1 MKAKRLLDITI
12 SAIALVASIPL
23 FVAVAIGIRLSS
35 RGPILYRAPRV
46 GLNGEVFVMHKFR
59 TMETREDKNASAI
72 SRADDPRV
80 FPFGSWLRRMKIDEL
95 PQLYDVLRGKMSLV
109 GPRPEDPRIVRDHY
123 SVEGMET
130 LSVLPGLTSIGSL
143 YYYTNGEK
151 LLTDQDPEVFYVKH
165 LLPIKLALDSK
176 YIYDAS
182 LTYYLKLLLRTAQ
195 VIVLKSVSR
204 RSVNFKLVSSEVAK
218 DDFK

>member
-1 MKAKRLLDITI
+1 MKAKRLLDIII
-12 SAIALVASIPL
+12 SSFALVASIPL
-23 FVAVAIGIRLSS
+23 FIVAALGIRLSS

-59 TMETREDKNASAI
+59 TMDTREDKNASAI

-80 FPFGSWLRRMKIDEL
+80 FAFGSWLRRMKIDEL
-95 PQLYDVLRGKMSLV
+95 PQFYDVLRGKMSLV

-130 LSVLPGLTSIGSL
+130 LAVLPGLTSTGSL

-176 YIYDAS
+176 YIHNAS
-182 LTYYLKLLLRTAQ
+182 LTYDLKLLLRTAQ

-204 RSVNFKLVSSEVAK
+204 RSVHFKLVSSEVAK

>member
-1 MKAKRLLDITI
+1 MKAKRLLDIII

-23 FVAVAIGIRLSS
+23 FIVAALGIRLSS

-80 FPFGSWLRRMKIDEL
+80 FAFGSWLRRMKIDEL
-95 PQLYDVLRGKMSLV
+95 PQFYDVLRGKMSLV

-123 SVEGMET
+123 SVAGMKT

-143 YYYTNGEK
+143 YYYTNGEN

-182 LTYYLKLLLRTAQ
+182 LTNDLKLLFRTAQ

-204 RSVNFKLVSSEVAK
+204 RSGQFKLVSSEVAK

>member
-1 MKAKRLLDITI
+1 MKTKRLLDIII

-23 FVAVAIGIRLSS
+23 FIVAALGIRLSS

-80 FPFGSWLRRMKIDEL
+80 FAFGSWLRRMKIDEL
-95 PQLYDVLRGKMSLV
+95 PQFYDVLRGKMSLV

-123 SVEGMET
+123 SVAGMKT

-143 YYYTNGEK
+143 YYYTNGEN

-182 LTYYLKLLLRTAQ
+182 LTNDLKLLFRTAQ

-204 RSVNFKLVSSEVAK
+204 RSGQFKLVSSEVAK

>member
-1 MKAKRLLDITI
+1 MKAKRLLDIII
-12 SAIALVASIPL
+12 SSFALVASIPL
-23 FVAVAIGIRLSS
+23 FIVAALGIRLSS

-80 FPFGSWLRRMKIDEL
+80 FAFGSWLRRMKIDEL
-95 PQLYDVLRGKMSLV
+95 PQFYDVLRGKMSLV

-123 SVEGMET
+123 SVAGMKT

-176 YIYDAS
+176 YIYNAS
-182 LTYYLKLLLRTAQ
+182 LTYDLKLLLRTAQ

-204 RSVNFKLVSSEVAK
+204 RPVHFKLVSSEVAK

>member
-1 MKAKRLLDITI
+1 MKAKRLLDIII
-12 SAIALVASIPL
+12 SSFALVASIPL
-23 FVAVAIGIRLSS
+23 FIVAALGIRLSS

-80 FPFGSWLRRMKIDEL
+80 FAFGSWLRRMKIDEL
-95 PQLYDVLRGKMSLV
+95 PQFYDVLRGKMSLV

-123 SVEGMET
+123 SVAGMKT

-176 YIYDAS
+176 YISNAS
-182 LTYYLKLLLRTAQ
+182 LTYDLKLLLRTAQ

-204 RSVNFKLVSSEVAK
+204 RSVHFKLVSSEVAK

>member
-1 MKAKRLLDITI
+1 MKAKRLLDIII
-12 SAIALVASIPL
+12 SSFALVASIPL
-23 FVAVAIGIRLSS
+23 FIVAALGIRLSS

-80 FPFGSWLRRMKIDEL
+80 FAFGSWLRRMKIDEL
-95 PQLYDVLRGKMSLV
+95 PQFYDVLRGKMSLV

-123 SVEGMET
+123 SVAGMKT

-143 YYYTNGEK
+143 YYYTNGEN

-182 LTYYLKLLLRTAQ
+182 LTNDLKLLFRTAQ

-204 RSVNFKLVSSEVAK
+204 RSGQFKLVSSEVAK